1 MSVDSDITITPSP
14 DDDGEPKRRRWR
26 DYFRRSQPEYSTAL
40 APYSPDDHLPPTALR
55 RWADRHTG
63 HLAKPHPARIK
74 ATASYWA
81 RTAPKLL
88 VVAVP
93 KIVKGLVAEVVPIV
107 RGAGRVTEAYLR
119 WLSVPSLVAAAA
131 VAEAAG
137 TKSKALLHHH
147 SAKSRRTGTSIIGAA
162 GAIGGGFY
170 LYFVHPWWLAGIGVV
185 LLGVLDAIG
194 RRGQPTKEFVP
205 IPRQPLSDGMP
216 LRQLTESIL
225 AVFGELGLT
234 VTAEGV
240 VQWDIERK
248 QYRLGL
254 ATFDELTPD
263 HMRGV
268 ERGIGAPDDSI
279 RLLRVPET
287 ATSKLMVIQYG
298 DPIPVLPSIPDRPT
312 GSLTINDAY
321 TLGESTGDYPFAMHF
336 AGSHVIVVG
345 ATGAAKSS
353 VHMCNIID
361 CMSVSRDVVMWGID
375 LTRGPLFAMWRDVIQ
390 RKAYT
395 PDEANALLDAAID
408 EMDRRAKVL
417 DDIANDDDPTND
429 TSEWNTS
436 LGPAL
441 VIFIDEFPAVA
452 EYNGTPKDTL
462 NLLEKVERI
471 HRTGRKFLVS
481 LIIGIQKMG
490 NADTG
495 SSVVSSQSGQVI
507 VGPCIMSDTVAVFG
521 KDGRDYGYAPQNLKP
536 GVSKTQL
543 NDAGKAFVK
552 APGFGPDVVRGYGAL
567 APGEIKR
574 RATKRVADGL
584 PSLGDND
591 SEMDIDAV
599 IVPPAIGALEAAFKV
614 LGARVP
620 SSLVIEHANNH
631 GGRWTTRTL
640 AAELRK
646 ECAALGVAAP
656 STRSARSELSGNDN
670 VQHYYAEDLA
680 PVLDALE

>member
-1 MSVDSDITITPSP
+1 MSVEHDIPVTRPP
-14 DDDGEPKRRRWR
+14 EGDAPRRRRLWS
-26 DYFRRSQPEYSTAL
+26 YFRRSEPDTGTALAAYSPDTHLPSTAL
-40 APYSPDDHLPPTALR
+40 R
-55 RWADRHTG
+55 QWADRHTG
-63 HLAKPHPARIK
+63 HLAKPHPQKMK
-74 ATASYWA
+74 ATAAYWA
-81 RTAPKLL
+81 RTAPKLM

-93 KIVKGLVAEVVPIV
+93 KAIKGLIAEVVPV
-107 RGAGRVTEAYLR
+107 MRGLGRVTEAYLQ
-119 WLSVPSLVAAAA
+119 WIAVPSLAAAA
-131 VAEAAG
+131 AAAEAAG

-147 SAKSRRTGTSIIGAA
+147 SAKSRRVTMSLIGAA
-162 GAIGGGFY
+162 GLLGGGFY
-170 LYFVHPWWLAGIGVV
+170 LYFVHPWWLVGIGL
-185 LLGVLDAIG
+185 LLGATLDAIG
-194 RRGQPTKEFVP
+194 RRGQPTKDFVP

-240 VQWDIERK
+240 VTWDIERK

-254 ATFDELTPD
+254 ATFDCLTPD
-263 HMRGV
+263 HMRGI

-321 TLGESTGDYPFAMHF
+321 VLGESTGDYPFAMHF

-345 ATGAAKSS
+345 TTGAAKTS
-353 VHMCNIID
+353 VHLNNIID
-361 CMSVSRDVVMWGID
+361 SISVSRDAVAWGID
-375 LTRGPLFAMWRDVIQ
+375 LTRGPLFSMWRDVIQ
-390 RKAYT
+390 KKAYT
-395 PDEANALLDAAID
+395 PDEADALLDAAIA
-408 EMDRRAKVL
+408 EIDRRAGIL

-441 VIFIDEFPAVA
+441 VIIVDEFPVLAK
-452 EYNGTPKDTL
+452 YNGIPKDTL

-481 LIIGIQKMG
+481 LIIGVQKMG

-507 VGPCIMSDTVAVFG
+507 VGPCTMRDTVDVFG
-521 KDGRDYGYAPQNLKP
+521 TDGRDFGYAPQNLKP
-536 GVSKTQL
+536 GVSKTQI

-552 APGFGPDVVRGYGAL
+552 APGFGPDVVRGYGAM

-574 RATKRVADGL
+574 RAAKRVADGL
-584 PSLGDND
+584 PSLGAGCA
-591 SEMDIDAV
+591 EPDIDAV
-599 IVPPAIGALEAAFKV
+599 IVPPAIGALEAAFKT
-614 LGARVP
+614 LGVRVP
-620 SSLVIEHANNH
+620 SALVVEHANNH

-640 AAELRK
+640 AAELKK

-656 STRSARSELSGNDN
+656 VTRSARSELSGNDN
-670 VQHYYAEDLA
+670 VQHYFAEDLTPA
-680 PVLDALE
+680 LDSLG